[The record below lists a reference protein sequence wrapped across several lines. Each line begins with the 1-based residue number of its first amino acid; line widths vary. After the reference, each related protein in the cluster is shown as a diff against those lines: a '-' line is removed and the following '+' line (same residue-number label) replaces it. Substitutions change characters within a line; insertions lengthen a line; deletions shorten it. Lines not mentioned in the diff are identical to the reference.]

1 MRSSRAAHAGTSGSL
16 VPGAAILAHSPHVK
30 HSTRSTAS
38 FPVKSPKII
47 APSRGMGRSPN
58 RVTSGQEPLTLIR
71 FEESGLAE
79 GCNQPIGKLW
89 LYVLES
95 HLCLNR

>member
-1 MRSSRAAHAGTSGSL
+1 
-16 VPGAAILAHSPHVK
+16 
-30 HSTRSTAS
+30 
-38 FPVKSPKII
+38 
-47 APSRGMGRSPN
+47 MG
-58 RVTSGQEPLTLIR
+58 SGQEPLTLIR

>member
-1 MRSSRAAHAGTSGSL
+1 M
-16 VPGAAILAHSPHVK
+16 
-30 HSTRSTAS
+30 STAIELADQ
-38 FPVKSPKII
+38 VAEDDRAVAGRGREPKE
-47 APSRGMGRSPN
+47 GGQW
-58 RVTSGQEPLTLIR
+58 SGPLTLIR